1 MHYFICLAAK
11 QLVNLLKSYFFDAK
25 NSNVKIVA
33 VEAVCFVFDGSGD
46 DEALNTVMPI
56 IEKQES

>member
-1 MHYFICLAAK
+1 
-11 QLVNLLKSYFFDAK
+11 LVNLLKSYFFDAK